1 MVPTATGLP
10 PGAESGSAQE
20 VGAGADRNPVIT
32 APGLLGYTLCLPQG
46 VLSRGRSGNHKA
58 VIGRSQPQ
66 MSQTQLLSGVSSI
79 SPGSLA
85 FQDNLEDQ
93 GLLWKIFSKATI
105 A

>member
-1 MVPTATGLP
+1 
-10 PGAESGSAQE
+10 
-20 VGAGADRNPVIT
+20 
-32 APGLLGYTLCLPQG
+32 
-46 VLSRGRSGNHKA
+46 
-58 VIGRSQPQ
+58 